1 MKNQEKV
8 HREKTATELNNV
20 LWDVITG
27 LEDKTLKTSEAK
39 EMTNAAGKIIQ
50 LCQTQ
55 LQANQM
61 GASVAIDLL
70 ELPEGSIQLAG
81 IKNKAR
87 RIT

>member
-70 ELPEGSIQLAG
+70 DLPEGSIQLAG